1 LSDIYHLFTAILK
14 PLDAY
19 VAYGYISNNSVV
31 ELVHRRAY
39 TVLEGVRKPL
49 SDNITVEKA
58 LGDKDILC
66 LNDLTH
72 EIYSVGPHFEE
83 SLKVICPFK
92 LACPVGNYEKKIL
105 NINDKVEERGGFL
118 ADGME
123 DFINKIL

>member
-1 LSDIYHLFTAILK
+1 LK

-19 VAYGYISNNSVV
+19 VAYGYITNKSVV

-39 TVLEGVRKPL
+39 TVLDGVRKPL

-83 SLKVICPFK
+83 SLKVMCPFK
-92 LACPVGNYEKKIL
+92 LACPVGHYEKKIL
-105 NINDKVEERGGFL
+105 NMNDKVEERGGFL

-123 DFINKIL
+123 EFINKIL